1 MNNIGILNTNKF
13 KNPILIFLFFL
24 LGAALPSSAALIN
37 VSLALM
43 LLGSFFWVP
52 KKTWIDVMTHPVVVI
67 AITIFLSLILH
78 QLISDHPGGWKL
90 VSKYKKWVYI
100 PLLSPLFFLYKDK
113 IKFLLY
119 GFCGVNTFI
128 LLLSLI
134 VWGSGISLFGIDV
147 DNPTVFRL
155 HITQNFFMAIYCVMM
170 FYLGMR
176 TYGYARLV
184 MLLLSCLAFFNV
196 IFCVQ
201 GRTGYLAIFTAILV
215 APLLFVSVRKLVVL
229 LFVALLAVMGLSLTD
244 NGASDRI
251 KLGLHESE
259 QCISSQSYSSE
270 ACASSMGLRL
280 FYWTSAIDK
289 IKGNPLFGYGPS
301 ESFIPAFVYKD
312 IAVKNNPHNEYLMQ
326 GVQLGIYGIAL
337 FIAINAIAAVK
348 FIMLKTKD
356 GKLGFVI
363 LSMYLASNLFNSF
376 VNDFAEG
383 TLYMILFIV
392 LVAYTAKESKRE
404 HPVL

>member
-1 MNNIGILNTNKF
+1 MNNIGILNANKF

-67 AITIFLSLILH
+67 SITIFLSLILH

-90 VSKYKKWVYI
+90 VSKYKKWAYI

-134 VWGSGISLFGIDV
+134 VWVSGISLFGIDV
-147 DNPTVFRL
+147 DNPTVFRF

-170 FYLGMR
+170 FYFGMR
-176 TYGYARLV
+176 LCGYARFA
-184 MLLLSCLAFFNV
+184 MLFLSCLAFLNV

-201 GRTGYLAIFTAILV
+201 GRTGYIAMLAAMLV
-215 APLLFVSVRKLVVL
+215 APIIFVSTRKLVFLLFVTLLGVV
-229 LFVALLAVMGLSLTD
+229 GLSFTD
-244 NGASDRI
+244 NSAVDRI
-251 KLGLHESE
+251 KLGVQESKL
-259 QCISSQSYSSE
+259 CISSQSYSSE

-280 FYWTSAIDK
+280 FYWASAVDK
-289 IKGNPLFGYGPS
+289 IKENPLFGYGPS
-301 ESFIPAFVYKD
+301 ESFIPVFIDESIGVR
-312 IAVKNNPHNEYLMQ
+312 NNPHNEYLMQ
-326 GVQLGIYGIAL
+326 GVQLGIYGIVL
-337 FIAINAIAAVK
+337 FIAINTIAAVK
-348 FIMLKTKD
+348 LIALRSKG
-356 GKLGFVI
+356 GKLGLVI
-363 LSMYLASNLFNSF
+363 LSMYLVSNLFNSF

-383 TLYMILFIV
+383 TLYMVFFIV
-392 LVAYTAKESKRE
+392 LVAYTSKENKRE
-404 HPVL
+404 HPVV